1 MCKKIAEGI
10 VNFNSL
16 FCLGRGFGEAIAR
29 EISLK
34 IKEVSY
40 IHAEAYNAGSFK
52 HGPIAMIDSDQ
63 RTPVII
69 ILVKD
74 NFYDDM
80 VSNYLQLKSRNAT
93 IVLLT
98 NMADKI
104 DTEGV
109 DYIINLPTDGIL
121 SSFYAVFAGQMIA
134 YYLALAKG
142 FNPDKPRQLSKEL
155 TTK

>member
-1 MCKKIAEGI
+1 
-10 VNFNSL
+10 
-16 FCLGRGFGEAIAR
+16 
-29 EISLK
+29 
-34 IKEVSY
+34 
-40 IHAEAYNAGSFK
+40 
-52 HGPIAMIDSDQ
+52 MIDSEK

-69 ILVKD
+69 VLVKD

-80 VSNYLQLKSRNAT
+80 VTNYNQLKARDAT
-93 IVLLT
+93 IILLT
-98 NMADKI
+98 NMAHKI
-104 DTEGV
+104 DVDGV
-109 DYIINLPTDGIL
+109 DYIINLPTDGTL